1 MLTWTAHK
9 NTKAKSGNSNPPH
22 TASEKIQL
30 APALKLQKTPPKSQK
45 NLWRVKK

>member
-9 NTKAKSGNSNPPH
+9 NTKDKSGNSNPPH

-30 APALKLQKTPPKSQK
+30 APALKI
-45 NLWRVKK
+45 RKKPLARKKVEK